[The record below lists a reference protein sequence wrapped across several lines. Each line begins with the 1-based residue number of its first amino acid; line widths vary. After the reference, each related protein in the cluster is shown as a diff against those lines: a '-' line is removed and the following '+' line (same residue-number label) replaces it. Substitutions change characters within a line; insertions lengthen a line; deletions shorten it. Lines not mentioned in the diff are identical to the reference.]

1 MKLLKL
7 SSVIALALLPS
18 FAFAHSMQPGFETEL
33 SATPEFVKTYE
44 ITNEYPHPAV
54 YEIRVFEKDWTLA
67 EGWISKKP
75 FYKLFPDST
84 AQVKIKF
91 KVGAQRKLYVCSIL
105 TEIDIH
111 GTKASMISRVCS
123 RLIINPVYL
132 VDDQVS
138 PKVEKE
144 VASKEVTLKDVN

>member
-18 FAFAHSMQPGFETEL
+18 FASAHSMEPGFETEL

-44 ITNEYPHPAV
+44 ITNHYPHPAV
-54 YEIRVFEKDWTLA
+54 YEIKVYEKDWTPA
-67 EGWISKKP
+67 EGWKSKKP
-75 FYKLFPDST
+75 FYRLFPDST
-84 AQVKIKF
+84 AQAKIKF
-91 KVGAQRKLYVCSIL
+91 KVGAQRKLYVCSLL

-123 RLIINPVYL
+123 RLIINPMWL
-132 VDDQVS
+132 PDDQVNL
-138 PKVEKE
+138 KVEKE
-144 VASKEVTLKDVN
+144 VTSEDAN

>member
-7 SSVIALALLPS
+7 SSVIAVALLPS
-18 FAFAHSMQPGFETEL
+18 FASAHSMQPGFETEL
-33 SATPEFVKTYE
+33 SATPEYVKTYE
-44 ITNEYPHPAV
+44 LTNEYPHPAV
-54 YEIRVFEKDWTLA
+54 YEIKVYEKDWTPA
-67 EGWISKKP
+67 EGWKSKKP

-91 KVGAQRKLYVCSIL
+91 KVGAQRKLYVCSLL

-123 RLIINPVYL
+123 RLIINPMWLVDDL
-132 VDDQVS
+132 VDDQVN

-144 VASKEVTLKDVN
+144 EINSN